1 MNRLFL
7 LIPSVGDE
15 DADPDAAY
23 LKQVGRIDNEET
35 ISILKRIVQSMKL
48 VEGEDYEMFYDEKY
62 LKKLLKSS
70 DKGMPQMSNL
80 LVFFNDAESIQQ
92 KEIGNIPLT
101 INGVAVDSG
110 LVNAF
115 VEGEESSKVLI
126 NKDALAQPD
135 SPLVVYDSDGKCLKF
150 NVLRCDSKDVYLWF
164 VENRIPQRVLDT
176 NYKKHGHT
184 VKTGKGGAPIS
195 ALTYPEEQLTEF
207 LKRAVSANKA
217 SNRLYFKDRNN
228 DKIIIFWDENLAN
241 PTFHA
246 MEVDAGNQEE
256 IQKIYKLGG
265 RRLLEIIDI
274 TADFV

>member
-35 ISILKRIVQSMKL
+35 ISILKRIVQSMTL

-70 DKGMPQMSNL
+70 DEGMPQMSNL

-92 KEIGNIPLT
+92 KGIGNIPLT

-135 SPLVVYDSDGKCLKF
+135 SPLVVYDLNGKCLKF
-150 NVLRCDSKDVYLWF
+150 NVLRCDSKEVYLWF

-176 NYKKHGHT
+176 NYKKHGRT

-207 LKRAVSANKA
+207 LKRAVSANKT
-217 SNRLYFKDRNN
+217 SNRLYFKDRKS

>member
-92 KEIGNIPLT
+92 KGIGNIPLT

-176 NYKKHGHT
+176 NYKKHGRT

-256 IQKIYKLGG
+256 IQKIYKRGG

>member
-62 LKKLLKSS
+62 LKKLLKPS

-92 KEIGNIPLT
+92 KGIGNIPLT

-135 SPLVVYDSDGKCLKF
+135 SPLVVYDSDGKCLTF

-176 NYKKHGHT
+176 NYKKHGRT

-195 ALTYPEEQLTEF
+195 ALTYLEEQLTEF

-217 SNRLYFKDRNN
+217 SNRLYFKDRKS

-246 MEVDAGNQEE
+246 MEVAAGNQEE

>member
-92 KEIGNIPLT
+92 KGIGNIPLT

-126 NKDALAQPD
+126 NKDALAQQD
-135 SPLVVYDSDGKCLKF
+135 SPLVVYDSDGKCLTF

-176 NYKKHGHT
+176 NYKKHGRT

>member
-115 VEGEESSKVLI
+115 VEGEESSKALI

-176 NYKKHGHT
+176 NYKKHGRT

-256 IQKIYKLGG
+256 IQKIYKCGG

>member
-92 KEIGNIPLT
+92 KGIGNIPLT

-135 SPLVVYDSDGKCLKF
+135 SPLVVYDLDGKYLTL
-150 NVLRCDSKDVYLWF
+150 NVLRCDSKEVYLWF
-164 VENRIPQRVLDT
+164 VENRIPQRVLDS
-176 NYKKHGHT
+176 NYKKHGRT

-207 LKRAVSANKA
+207 LKRAVSANKT
-217 SNRLYFKDRNN
+217 SNRLYFKDRKS

>member
-23 LKQVGRIDNEET
+23 LTQVGRIDNEET

-92 KEIGNIPLT
+92 KGIGNIPLT

-135 SPLVVYDSDGKCLKF
+135 SPLVVCDSDGKCLTF
-150 NVLRCDSKDVYLWF
+150 NVLCCDSKDVYLWF

-176 NYKKHGHT
+176 NYKKHGRT

-228 DKIIIFWDENLAN
+228 DKIIIFCDENLAN

-256 IQKIYKLGG
+256 IQKIYKRGG

>member
-92 KEIGNIPLT
+92 KGIGNIPLT

-115 VEGEESSKVLI
+115 VEGKVSGKVLI

-135 SPLVVYDSDGKCLKF
+135 SPLVVYDSDGKCLTF

-176 NYKKHGHT
+176 NYKKHGRT

-207 LKRAVSANKA
+207 LKRAVSANKT
-217 SNRLYFKDRNN
+217 SNRLYFKDRKN

>member
-92 KEIGNIPLT
+92 KGIGNIPLT

-176 NYKKHGHT
+176 NYKKHGRT

-207 LKRAVSANKA
+207 LKRAVSANKT
-217 SNRLYFKDRNN
+217 SNRLYFKDRKS

>member
-7 LIPSVGDE
+7 LIPSVGNE

-92 KEIGNIPLT
+92 KGIGNIPLT

-135 SPLVVYDSDGKCLKF
+135 SPLVVYDSDGKCLMF

-176 NYKKHGHT
+176 NYKKHGRM

-195 ALTYPEEQLTEF
+195 ALTYPEKQLTEF

-228 DKIIIFWDENLAN
+228 DKILIFWDENLAN

>member
-115 VEGEESSKVLI
+115 VEGKVSGKVLI

-176 NYKKHGHT
+176 NYKKHGRT

-246 MEVDAGNQEE
+246 MEVDVGNQEE

>member
-15 DADPDAAY
+15 DSNPDAAY

-48 VEGEDYEMFYDEKY
+48 VEGEDFEMFYDEKY

-92 KEIGNIPLT
+92 KGIGNIPLT

-115 VEGEESSKVLI
+115 VEGEESSKALI

-176 NYKKHGHT
+176 NYKKHGRT
-184 VKTGKGGAPIS
+184 VKTGKGGVPIS

-207 LKRAVSANKA
+207 LKLAVSANKA
-217 SNRLYFKDRNN
+217 SHRLYFKDRNN

>member
-92 KEIGNIPLT
+92 KGIGNIPLT

-115 VEGEESSKVLI
+115 VESEESSKVLI

-135 SPLVVYDSDGKCLKF
+135 SPLVVYDSDGKCLTF

-176 NYKKHGHT
+176 NYKKHGRT

-246 MEVDAGNQEE
+246 MEVDAGHQEE
-256 IQKIYKLGG
+256 IQKIFRLGG

>member
-23 LKQVGRIDNEET
+23 LTQVGRIDNEET

-92 KEIGNIPLT
+92 KGIGNIPLT

-135 SPLVVYDSDGKCLKF
+135 SPLVVCDSDGKCLTF
-150 NVLRCDSKDVYLWF
+150 NVLCCDSKDVYLWF

-176 NYKKHGHT
+176 NYKKHGRT

-246 MEVDAGNQEE
+246 MEVDVGNQEE

>member
-115 VEGEESSKVLI
+115 VEGEESSKALI

-176 NYKKHGHT
+176 NYKKHGRT

-207 LKRAVSANKA
+207 LKRAVSANKT
-217 SNRLYFKDRNN
+217 SNRLYFKDRKS

-246 MEVDAGNQEE
+246 MEVDVGNQEE

>member
-62 LKKLLKSS
+62 LKKLLKPS

-92 KEIGNIPLT
+92 KGIGNIPLT

-135 SPLVVYDSDGKCLKF
+135 SPPVVCDSDGKCLTF

-176 NYKKHGHT
+176 NYKKHGRT

-195 ALTYPEEQLTEF
+195 ALTYLEEQLTEF

-217 SNRLYFKDRNN
+217 SNRLYFKDRKS

>member
-115 VEGEESSKVLI
+115 VEGEESSKALI

-246 MEVDAGNQEE
+246 MEVDVGNQEE

>member
-62 LKKLLKSS
+62 LKKLLKPS

-92 KEIGNIPLT
+92 KGIGNIPLT

-135 SPLVVYDSDGKCLKF
+135 SPLVVYDSDGKCLTF

-164 VENRIPQRVLDT
+164 VENRIPQRVLDS
-176 NYKKHGHT
+176 NYKKHGRT

>member
-48 VEGEDYEMFYDEKY
+48 VEGEDYEMFYDDKY

-176 NYKKHGHT
+176 NYKKHGRT

>member
-62 LKKLLKSS
+62 LKKLLKPS

-92 KEIGNIPLT
+92 KGIGNIPLT

-135 SPLVVYDSDGKCLKF
+135 SPLVVYDSDGKCLTF

-176 NYKKHGHT
+176 NYKKHGRT
-184 VKTGKGGAPIS
+184 VKTGKGGVPIS

-256 IQKIYKLGG
+256 IQMIYRHGG

>member
-80 LVFFNDAESIQQ
+80 LVFFNDADSIQQ
-92 KEIGNIPLT
+92 KGIGNIPLT

-135 SPLVVYDSDGKCLKF
+135 SPLVVYDLDGKYLTL
-150 NVLRCDSKDVYLWF
+150 NVLRCDSKEVYLWF
-164 VENRIPQRVLDT
+164 VENRIPQRVLDS
-176 NYKKHGHT
+176 NYKKHGRT

-207 LKRAVSANKA
+207 LKRAVSANKT
-217 SNRLYFKDRNN
+217 SNRLYFKDRKN

>member
-62 LKKLLKSS
+62 LKKLLKPS

-92 KEIGNIPLT
+92 KGIGNIPLT

-135 SPLVVYDSDGKCLKF
+135 SPLVVYDSDGKCLTF

-176 NYKKHGHT
+176 NYKKHGRT

>member
-92 KEIGNIPLT
+92 KGIGNIPLT

-135 SPLVVYDSDGKCLKF
+135 SPLVVYDSDGKCLTF

-176 NYKKHGHT
+176 NYKKHGRT

-246 MEVDAGNQEE
+246 MEVDVGNQEE
-256 IQKIYKLGG
+256 IQKIYKCGG

>member
-92 KEIGNIPLT
+92 KGIGNIPLT

-176 NYKKHGHT
+176 NYKKHGRT